1 MRNTIFDMDSS
12 LRGQRPE
19 PEGEAGVDQHR
30 ACHPLDDLVGTF
42 GNSVL
47 LGRVRD
53 SPLVSD
59 AVFLAVGLELAV
71 DELGGIVD
79 S

>member
-1 MRNTIFDMDSS
+1 
-12 LRGQRPE
+12 
-19 PEGEAGVDQHR
+19 
-30 ACHPLDDLVGTF
+30 LVGAF

-47 LGRVRD
+47 LGHVRD

-71 DELGGIVD
+71 DELGGIVN